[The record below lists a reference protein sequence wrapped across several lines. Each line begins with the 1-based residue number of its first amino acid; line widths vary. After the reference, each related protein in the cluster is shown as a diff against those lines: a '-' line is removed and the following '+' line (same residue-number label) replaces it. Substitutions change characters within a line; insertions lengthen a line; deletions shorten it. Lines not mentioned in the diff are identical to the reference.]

1 MKEEKMKEKVP
12 VVLALNVQLDIKQVA
27 LLTFVLAEAQHR
39 RQNIPE
45 SLANVE
51 ELSMLICQ
59 GLGITADSMQA
70 ILEAAK

>member
-1 MKEEKMKEKVP
+1 
-12 VVLALNVQLDIKQVA
+12 VA